1 MIEKLRCVLIAVS
14 NFDEAVARYT
24 SVLDVKP
31 RLAQFPGE
39 GIQVAFFPLGDSA
52 IELISPTRPETPLGG
67 FLSSRGEGVF
77 GISLEVADI
86 EKSIKDLEAK
96 DVRLLAREPTVDEM
110 GYRYVYSHPKSLHGV
125 EIEFTQ
131 PPAEGGY

>member
-1 MIEKLRCVLIAVS
+1 
-14 NFDEAVARYT
+14 
-24 SVLDVKP
+24 
-31 RLAQFPGE
+31 
-39 GIQVAFFPLGDSA
+39 
-52 IELISPTRPETPLGG
+52 
-67 FLSSRGEGVF
+67 LSSRGEGVF